1 MQAMATND
9 NKAAILPPLL
19 RGGGA
24 GASGK
29 WPKEL
34 AIPPLGR
41 EQAPDHERLKQR
53 LKLEQQARDDG
64 VHGLP
69 HKDDRDL
76 NAMQRRICE
85 EIFRGIAGAHRFLAE
100 QLARAAQLLAGLRPS
115 GLDEELE
122 RSRID
127 QVVARSLTEHRAEL
141 IDLKERELD
150 ALLDLRYFRAN
161 NRLQRAAVYRASPHG
176 LASLLA
182 LLMLVESGFNGLL
195 LRRISDEGWIG
206 GIFIALLISAVNLAL
221 GIAAGG
227 FGWRLMGHVRLQTKL
242 LGVAL
247 SAACLTVAVVWNIY
261 VAHFREVA
269 ELAASQYAAG
279 ALPQAALD
287 AWRHVRSEGLF
298 GLHTMYS
305 WALLVLGLGAHLLVS
320 KEAWDHL
327 ADRYFDYMKVDRRY
341 QHARDAFT
349 DAMAEVED
357 NARAAMEETL
367 AELDERVAWSEVA
380 AAQARYVNDQAHQR
394 HAEAQAAEAEWVRQG
409 ASLLQAYREENLK
422 VRHEGTAPAY
432 FQTFPSLA
440 DYRGGR
446 FGDTA
451 ETAELHGSLQSV
463 EARLAAFRDHLKA
476 ADEVVAENRRIAKR
490 LRLHGEKLLSGL
502 GDGVR
507 EIEAEVLQVAD
518 RQVSQR
524 RELAAAAIPAAR
536 VA

>member
-9 NKAAILPPLL
+9 NKAGLLPL
-19 RGGGA
+19 GGGA
-24 GASGK
+24 ASDK
-29 WPKEL
+29 WPKQL
-34 AIPPLGR
+34 SIPPIGR
-41 EQAPDHERLKQR
+41 EHAADHERLKQK

-64 VHGLP
+64 AHGLP

-85 EIFRGIAGAHRFLAE
+85 EIFRGIAAVHRFLAE
-100 QLARAAQLLAGLRPS
+100 QLARAAQLLAGLRPAA
-115 GLDEELE
+115 LDEELE
-122 RSRID
+122 RTRID

-161 NRLQRAAVYRASPHG
+161 NKLQRAAVYRASPHG

-195 LRRISDEGWIG
+195 LRKISDEGWIG

-227 FGWRLMGHVRLQTKL
+227 FGWRLMGHVRLQTRL
-242 LGVAL
+242 LGGAVGV
-247 SAACLTVAVVWNIY
+247 ACLAVAVVWNIY

-287 AWRHVRSEGLF
+287 AWRHVRTEGLF

-327 ADRYFDYMKVDRRY
+327 GDRYFDYMKVDRRY

-357 NARAAMEETL
+357 NARGAMEETL
-367 AELDERVAWSEVA
+367 ADLDKAVAESEQTAV
-380 AAQARYVNDQAHQR
+380 QARYVSDQARQR
-394 HAEAQAAEAEWVRQG
+394 HAEALAAEAEWVRQG

-422 VRHEGTAPAY
+422 VRHEGTEPAY
-432 FQTFPSLA
+432 FRTFPSLA
-440 DYRGGR
+440 DYRDGR
-446 FGDTA
+446 FGESA
-451 ETAELHGSLQSV
+451 EKAELRGALQSV
-463 EARLAAFRDHLKA
+463 ETRLAGFADDLKA
-476 ADEVVAENRRIAKR
+476 TDDAVAENHRIAKR
-490 LRLHGEKLLSGL
+490 LRLHGESLLSVL

-507 EIEAEVLQVAD
+507 EIEAQVLQVAD

-524 RELAAAAIPAAR
+524 RELAAAAVPTSR

>member
-1 MQAMATND
+1 MSTND
-9 NKAAILPPLL
+9 NKAGFLPA
-19 RGGGA
+19 GGA
-24 GASGK
+24 AAPDK
-29 WPKEL
+29 WSKQL
-34 AIPPLGR
+34 SIPPLGR
-41 EQAPDHERLKQR
+41 DHLADHERLKHR

-64 VHGLP
+64 AHGLP

-85 EIFRGIAGAHRFLAE
+85 EIFRGVAALHRFLAE
-100 QLARAAQLLAGLRPS
+100 QFGRTAQLLVGLRPAP
-115 GLDEELE
+115 LDETLE
-122 RSRID
+122 KARIE
-127 QVVARSLTEHRAEL
+127 QVVARTLNEHRSEL

-195 LRRISDEGWIG
+195 LRKISDEGWIG

-242 LGVAL
+242 LGAGVAT
-247 SAACLTVAVVWNIY
+247 ACLAVAVIWNIY

-320 KEAWDHL
+320 KESWDHL
-327 ADRYFDYMKVDRRY
+327 GDRYFDYMKVDRRY
-341 QHARDAFT
+341 QQARDAFA
-349 DAMAEVED
+349 DGMVEVEE
-357 NARAAMEETL
+357 NTRAAMEDTL
-367 AELDERVAWSEVA
+367 AALDQAVAESARA
-380 AAQARYVNDQAHQR
+380 AAQARHVNEQAHQR
-394 HAEAQAAEAEWVRQG
+394 HADVLDAEAEWVRQG
-409 ASLLQAYREENLK
+409 AALLQAYREENLK
-422 VRHEGTAPAY
+422 VRHEGTEPGY
-432 FQTFPSLA
+432 FRTFPSLP
-440 DYRGGR
+440 DYRNGR
-446 FGDTA
+446 FGESV
-451 ETAELHGSLQSV
+451 ETAELKGSLASV
-463 EARLAAFRDHLKA
+463 EARLAAFRDNLKA
-476 ADEVVAENRRIAKR
+476 TEEVVRENGQIAKR
-490 LRLHGEKLLSGL
+490 LRLHGEGLLAQL

-507 EIEAEVLQVAD
+507 VIEAEVLQIAD
-518 RQVSQR
+518 RSVSQR
-524 RELAAAAIPAAR
+524 RDLAAGAIPASR

>member
-1 MQAMATND
+1 M
-9 NKAAILPPLL
+9 
-19 RGGGA
+19 
-24 GASGK
+24 ASGK
-29 WPKEL
+29 WAKL
-34 AIPPLGR
+34 LSIPALGR
-41 EQAPDHERLKQR
+41 DQAADYERLKNR

-64 VHGLP
+64 AHGLP

-76 NAMQRRICE
+76 NAMQRRVCE
-85 EIFRGIAGAHRFLAE
+85 EIFRGIASAHRFLAE
-100 QLARAAQLLAGLRPS
+100 QLARAAQLLAGLRTLP
-115 GLDEELE
+115 LDEDLE
-122 RSRID
+122 KARID
-127 QVVARSLTEHRAEL
+127 QVVSRSLNEHRGEL

-195 LRRISDEGWIG
+195 LRKISDEGWIG

-227 FGWRLMGHVRLQTKL
+227 FGWRLMGHVRWQTKL
-242 LGVAL
+242 LGAGV
-247 SAACLTVAVVWNIY
+247 SAACLAAAVIWNIY

-269 ELAASQYAAG
+269 ELAASQYAGA

-287 AWRHVRSEGLF
+287 AWRHVRSDGLL
-298 GLHTMYS
+298 GVHTFYS

-320 KEAWDHL
+320 KESWDHL

-349 DAMAEVED
+349 DGMAEVED
-357 NARAAMEETL
+357 NTRAAMEDAL
-367 AELDERVAWSEVA
+367 AELDQAVAESALA
-380 AAQARYVNDQAHQR
+380 AAQARYVNEQAHQR
-394 HAEAQAAEAEWVRQG
+394 HADVLDAEAEWVRQG

-422 VRHEGTAPAY
+422 VRHEGTEPGY
-432 FQTFPSLA
+432 FRTFPALA

-446 FGDTA
+446 FG
-451 ETAELHGSLQSV
+451 ETAERAELTGALTSV
-463 EARLAAFRDHLKA
+463 ETRLAAFRDHLA
-476 ADEVVAENRRIAKR
+476 AAEAVVRENGQIAKR
-490 LRLHGEKLLSGL
+490 LRLYGEGLLAKLD
-502 GDGVR
+502 DGVR
-507 EIEAEVLQVAD
+507 VIEAEVLQVAD

-524 RELAAAAIPAAR
+524 RELAAGAVAASR

>member
-1 MQAMATND
+1 MATND
-9 NKAAILPPLL
+9 NKAAIPPI
-19 RGGGA
+19 GGA
-24 GASGK
+24 TSPDK
-29 WPKEL
+29 WMKQL
-34 AIPPLGR
+34 SIPPLGR
-41 EQAPDHERLKQR
+41 DQTADHERLKAR

-64 VHGLP
+64 AHGLP

-85 EIFRGIAGAHRFLAE
+85 EIFRGIASAHRFLAE
-100 QLARAAQLLAGLRPS
+100 QLARAAQMLAGLRPLA
-115 GLDEELE
+115 LDEDLE
-122 RSRID
+122 KARIE
-127 QVVARSLTEHRAEL
+127 QVAPRALNEHRSEL

-161 NRLQRAAVYRASPHG
+161 NKLQRAAVYRASPHG

-195 LRRISDEGWIG
+195 LRKISDEGWIG

-242 LGVAL
+242 LGAGV
-247 SAACLTVAVVWNIY
+247 SVACLAAAVMWNIY

-269 ELAASQYAAG
+269 ELAASQFAGG

-287 AWRHVRSEGLF
+287 AWRHVRSEGLL
-298 GLHTMYS
+298 GVHTFYS

-320 KEAWDHL
+320 KESWDHL
-327 ADRYFDYMKVDRRY
+327 GDRYFDYMKVDRRY

-349 DAMAEVED
+349 EAMAEVED
-357 NARAAMEETL
+357 NARAAMEGAL
-367 AELDERVAWSEVA
+367 ADLDKAVEDSEQV
-380 AAQARYVNDQAHQR
+380 AAQARHVSDQVHQR
-394 HAEAQAAEAEWVRQG
+394 RAEALAAEAEWVRQG

-422 VRHEGTAPAY
+422 VRHEGTQPGY
-432 FQTFPSLA
+432 FRTFPGLA
-440 DYRGGR
+440 DYRDGR
-446 FGDTA
+446 FGESA
-451 ETAELHGSLQSV
+451 EQAELRGALQTV
-463 EARLAAFRDHLKA
+463 EARLAGFSDDLKA
-476 ADEVVAENRRIAKR
+476 AEGAVAENGRIAKR
-490 LRLHGEKLLSGL
+490 LRLHGEGLLSVL
-502 GDGVR
+502 GNGVR

-524 RELAAAAIPAAR
+524 RELAAAAVPTSR